1 MSMKNVKMAFIALSI
16 AAAGLF
22 AFKKAPV
29 TGSIRG
35 TVSPADGAVM
45 VWAVSNTDTAKGT
58 LANGAFEVS
67 TAKEGTYKLIVEAKP
82 PYRNASKDNITV
94 INGTATDVGEINLEK

>member
-1 MSMKNVKMAFIALSI
+1 MKNIKTACIALSI

-22 AFKKAPV
+22 AFSKASV
-29 TGSIRG
+29 SGSIRG

-45 VWAVSNTDTAKGT
+45 VWAVSGSDTAKGT
-58 LANGAFEVS
+58 LANGAFEVT

-82 PYRNASKDNITV
+82 PYHNAAKDNITV
-94 INGTATDVGEINLEK
+94 VNGTTTDVGEINLEK